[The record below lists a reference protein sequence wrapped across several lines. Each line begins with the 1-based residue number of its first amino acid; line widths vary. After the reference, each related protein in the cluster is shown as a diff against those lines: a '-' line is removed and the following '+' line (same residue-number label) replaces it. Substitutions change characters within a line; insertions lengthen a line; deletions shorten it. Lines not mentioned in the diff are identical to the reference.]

1 MRLGVLVHFRGI
13 QLENKERK
21 GMLGH
26 LCFWDGTSGD
36 SKHGAPACL
45 LPVPKMCMCARKQL
59 LLGRHLSPSQL
70 KHVRPRQSQPS
81 TPR

>member
-21 GMLGH
+21 GILGH
-26 LCFWDGTSGD
+26 LCFWDRTSRD
-36 SKHGAPACL
+36 SKHRVSACL
-45 LPVPKMCMCARKQL
+45 LRVPKMCTCAREQL
-59 LLGRHLSPSQL
+59 LLGRHLSLSQL
-70 KHVRPRQSQPS
+70 KRVWARQSQPS

>member
-26 LCFWDGTSGD
+26 LCFWDRTSGD
-36 SKHGAPACL
+36 SKHGAPVCL
-45 LPVPKMCMCARKQL
+45 LPVPKMYMCARKQL

-70 KHVRPRQSQPS
+70 KHVWPRQSQPS

>member
-1 MRLGVLVHFRGI
+1 MRLGVLVHFRRI

-21 GMLGH
+21 GILGH
-26 LCFWDGTSGD
+26 PCFWDRMSGD
-36 SKHGAPACL
+36 SEHRVPACL
-45 LPVPKMCMCARKQL
+45 LLIPKMCTCARKQL

-70 KHVRPRQSQPS
+70 KRVWPRQSQPS

>member
-21 GMLGH
+21 GILGH
-26 LCFWDGTSGD
+26 LCFCVRTSGN
-36 SKHGAPACL
+36 SKHRAPACL
-45 LPVPKMCMCARKQL
+45 LPIPKTCARKQL
-59 LLGRHLSPSQL
+59 LLERHLSPSQL
-70 KHVRPRQSQPS
+70 KLVWPRQSQPS

>member
-21 GMLGH
+21 GILGH
-26 LCFWDGTSGD
+26 LCFWDRTRGD
-36 SKHGAPACL
+36 SKHRVPACL
-45 LPVPKMCMCARKQL
+45 LPLPKTCTCAREQL
-59 LLGRHLSPSQL
+59 LLGRHLNPSQL
-70 KHVRPRQSQPS
+70 KRVWPRQSQPS